1 MRRKGEKIKMKKAI
15 KSHRELEVYQMAL
28 EGAVRVFKLTQEFP
42 QEERYSL
49 VDQGRRASRS
59 VCANIAE
66 AWRRRRYKG
75 AFVNKL
81 NDSETEAAE
90 TQVWMEI
97 AFKCGYIDEEEFNS
111 LYEHY
116 DKIIG
121 KLVRMIDNSN
131 QWIIRS

>member
-1 MRRKGEKIKMKKAI
+1 
-15 KSHRELEVYQMAL
+15 MAL
-28 EGAVRVFKLTQEFP
+28 EGAVKVFKITQRFP

-97 AFKCGYIDEEEFNS
+97 SFKCEYINEEEFNS
-111 LYEHY
+111 LYDHY
-116 DKIIG
+116 DKLIG
-121 KLVRMIDNSN
+121 KLVKMIENSN